1 MFPHRGTLAAE
12 LLGVL
17 LAYDGEWFAP
27 GELVPTLRA
36 CPTWQQYLA
45 DFDTDRGQAAAVGRY
60 LNEQGL
66 TKSGHHRTRG
76 SLYSSQA
83 TLVRLQELLE
93 QFRRERQEQFAA
105 QPGAGPG
112 GDGSDDAPTPGGEA
126 VLVMAAQAGADG
138 PAPFGPDRRAG
149 ASAVLTPEAAATP
162 DADDEPQ
169 RRRDDRRDDRR
180 AGAARPA
187 PVIGWRRRATDL
199 SRSPRKPQAAAPA
212 VALPPPPHYTA
223 PAPPPAPPPAAGL
236 PPVWVGGG
244 SSLGAYA
251 YPGGLAPFPGMAE
264 FGAAASP
271 DEAGLPLAFY
281 WTQIRRHLYKILLAS
296 ILVTTLTGVY
306 MMKVPKRYDS
316 VVTLRMDFKAPAIQA
331 DANNNPAFDPTTLI
345 NTEVMDVTQRGVIL
359 DAIHNAHLDQ
369 DPHLLQQ
376 IPGGGSPTPTPQDP
390 DARNDALVD
399 LIANQTTAHSPSDT
413 HNINIH
419 FQSLDPN
426 TSATVANALAQALI
440 YHEFQTR
447 QQEQN
452 DLLQFMTQQ
461 FGDVKARM
469 EREQAAL
476 TLYQHQNNLLNPDG
490 QGNLETSTLNT
501 LNSSF
506 LAAQAVL
513 TKYQAEEQ
521 ILKTG
526 AVTDALL
533 ATDDGQVLRP
543 SYDAWRAAQLKFDQI
558 QATRGAAN
566 PEYLAAQNAV
576 ATTHAQLA
584 TAIQSVEN
592 QIHSQYLRAQ
602 DQQRLVAQQLAAAR
616 RSAQAFNDKAI
627 DYDTQKRDLDA
638 DQKLYDTL
646 QSQIKQQQLTSSLSS
661 SGLRVTN
668 VAIPDSDP
676 VYPRVRYTVMLALLF
691 SLFGGCALAVL
702 SGYLDRSFT
711 SPDGVEQYLR
721 IPLLG
726 ALPELGSKEKQLE
739 LADDPPEGSEP
750 RPPRSPFAES
760 ILMLRTAVLY
770 AAPHGLRTL
779 SVTSAQPQEGKSVIL
794 ANLGIAL
801 ALHGAKVLIVDGDI
815 RRPSQHRLFEIPNQ
829 AGLSNL
835 LRQTSPLEDCFRA
848 TTVEKLYLMPAGTA
862 VANPSE
868 LIATMLSQV
877 LAPLTGEFDYVL
889 VDSPP
894 VLGFADAVSIA
905 TAVEATLLVT
915 RAGKT
920 PREMVQ
926 AALHPLQR
934 VRARV
939 LGVIL
944 NHVSSSMS
952 PYYSYFRDHYARYS
966 AGREGEARS

>member
-1 MFPHRGTLAAE
+1 MYPHRGTLAAE

-27 GELVPTLRA
+27 GELVPTLRS

-45 DFDTDRGQAAAVGRY
+45 EFEAGRGQSAAVGRY

-83 TLVRLQELLE
+83 TLALLQELLE
-93 QFRRERQEQFAA
+93 EYRRERQQQLAA
-105 QPGAGPG
+105 QSPA
-112 GDGSDDAPTPGGEA
+112 DAPAFASDEAPQPGVEA
-126 VLVMAAQAGADG
+126 VLVMAAQAGASGD
-138 PAPFGPDRRAG
+138 APTPFSADRRASAG
-149 ASAVLTPEAAATP
+149 ASSVADAGSEAPQAP
-162 DADDEPQ
+162 DDPQ
-169 RRRDDRRDDRR
+169 RRRDDRR
-180 AGAARPA
+180 AAAPGRPGPA
-187 PVIGWRRRATDL
+187 IGWRRRATDL
-199 SRSPRKPQAAAPA
+199 SRSPRKPQAAAAPAA
-212 VALPPPPHYTA
+212 VALPPQPNYGGA
-223 PAPPPAPPPAAGL
+223 PAGAGM
-236 PPVWVGGG
+236 PPVWAGGG
-244 SSLGAYA
+244 SSVGAYG
-251 YPGGLAPFPGMAE
+251 YPGGLAPYAAPPE
-264 FGAAASP
+264 FGLAGADQP
-271 DEAGLPLAFY
+271 GLPLAFY
-281 WTQIRRHLYKILLAS
+281 WTQIRRHLFKILLGTVV
-296 ILVTTLTGVY
+296 ITTLTAVY
-306 MMKVPKRYDS
+306 MLKVPKRYDS

-331 DANNNPAFDPTTLI
+331 DASNNPAFDPATLI
-345 NTEVMDVTQRGVIL
+345 HTEVTDVTQRGVIL

-369 DPHLLQQ
+369 DANLLKQ
-376 IPGGGSPTPTPQDP
+376 IPGGAAAIPTPLDP

-399 LIANQTTAHSPSDT
+399 LISDQTTAHSPEDT
-413 HNINIH
+413 HNIDIH
-419 FQSLDPN
+419 FESLDPN

-461 FGDVKARM
+461 FGDIKARM

-476 TLYQHQNNLLNPDG
+476 TQYQHQNNLLNPDG
-490 QGNLETSTLNT
+490 QSSLESNTLNT
-501 LNSSF
+501 LNGSF

-521 ILKTG
+521 ILKSG
-526 AVTDALL
+526 QVTDALL
-533 ATDDGQVLRP
+533 ASDDGQVLRP
-543 SYDAWRAAQLKFDQI
+543 SYDAWRAAELKFDQAK
-558 QATRGAAN
+558 ATRGAAN
-566 PEYLAAQNAV
+566 PEYQAAQAAV
-576 ATTHAQLA
+576 ATTRAQLN
-584 TAIQSVEN
+584 TAIQSVKN
-592 QIHSQYLRAQ
+592 QINSQYQQAR
-602 DQQRLVAQQLAAAR
+602 DQERLVAQQLAAAR
-616 RSAQAFNDKAI
+616 GAAQAFNDKAI

-638 DQKLYDTL
+638 DQKLYDDL
-646 QSQIKQQQLTSSLSS
+646 QAQIKQQQLTSSLSS

-676 VYPRVRYTVMLALLF
+676 VYPRVRYNVMLALLF

-711 SPDGVEQYLR
+711 SPDGVEQFLR
-721 IPLLG
+721 VPLLG
-726 ALPELGSKEKQLE
+726 ALPELGAKEKMLE
-739 LADDPPEGSEP
+739 LADDPPQGHEP

-770 AAPHGLRTL
+770 AAPQGLRTF
-779 SVTSAQPQEGKSVIL
+779 SITSAQPQEGKSAIL
-794 ANLGIAL
+794 ANLAVAL
-801 ALHGAKVLIVDGDI
+801 ALHGAKVLLVDGDI

-829 AGLSNL
+829 FGLSNL
-835 LRQTSPLEDCFRA
+835 LRQNAPLEDCFRA
-848 TTVEKLYLMPAGTA
+848 TTVEKLYLMPAGPA

-868 LIATMLSQV
+868 LVATMLAQV
-877 LAPLTGEFDYVL
+877 LAPLTAEFDYVL

-926 AALHPLQR
+926 AALQPLQR

-939 LGVIL
+939 LGVVL
-944 NHVSSSMS
+944 NQVSSSMS
-952 PYYSYFRDHYARYS
+952 PYYSYFRDHYAAYY
-966 AGREGEARS
+966 GHREAEEKS